1 MERLTEHA
9 ARTMH
14 MWVACGRLVADVQSV
29 MVMRLLGLGG
39 AWRVDPAE
47 TRVMVEEK
55 LPAFT
60 EAMVGGTLH
69 AVAGRRPDEVAWALI
84 EPFSHKARSN
94 RQRLLQQGPRFP
106 RGTRK
111 NPNRSEDNEPD
122 TEAT

>member
-29 MVMRLLGLGG
+29 MAMRLLGLGG
-39 AWRVDPAE
+39 AWQVDPAE

-60 EAMVGGTLH
+60 EAMVGGALC

-84 EPFSHKARSN
+84 EPFSDKARSN
-94 RQRLLQQGPRFP
+94 RQRLLQQGPCLP
-106 RGTRK
+106 RGARRMS
-111 NPNRSEDNEPD
+111 NRSEDHEPD
-122 TEAT
+122 TETA